1 MTVRAMILGAA
12 LALAAPAAA
21 QGMNPPM
28 LGGQPARN
36 TDTIVANLARSAD
49 HTTLVAAVKAAGL
62 VDTLNGAGP
71 FTLFAPTNAA
81 FARLPAGTVEAL
93 LKPENKDQLT
103 AILTYHAIAGQRLTA
118 ANLLNAAVQGGGTAE
133 VATVQGGAITGR
145 AEGPNAVFLVDGQGN
160 RANVTQAD
168 VVGANGV
175 IHVVDTVL
183 LPPAR

>member
-1 MTVRAMILGAA
+1 MTIRAIMLGAA
-12 LALAAPAAA
+12 LALGTPALA
-21 QGMNPPM
+21 QGMTAPK
-28 LGGQPARN
+28 LGGAAVN
-36 TDTIVANLARSAD
+36 SSETVVANLARSAD
-49 HTTLVAAVKAAGL
+49 HSTLVAAVKAAGL

-81 FARLPAGTVEAL
+81 FEKLPAGTVEAL

-103 AILTYHAIAGQRLTA
+103 AILTFHVVGGNRLTA
-118 ANLLNAAVQGGGTAE
+118 ANLLNAAVKGGGTAQ

-160 RANVTQAD
+160 RANVIQAD
-168 VVGANGV
+168 VIGSNGV

-183 LPPAR
+183 LPGTN